1 MLQHAARKGG
11 AGTDDSGRG
20 VQTEGLHYC
29 PPPSTLRRRESQ
41 RAHEDHSD
49 AEWRHRREEEH
60 RHSHQQDHPD
70 RGERR
75 PAGGEEQRTRDV
87 STTGVHTHICIHY
100 NNSFIN
106 WQAGELHVHICI
118 KQTDVMRWGNTNLL
132 FITFTI
138 NEWGICRTVICLQ
151 KKGRLTWQNWYWFLV
166 VEM

>member
-20 VQTEGLHYC
+20 FQTEGLHYR

-49 AEWRHRREEEH
+49 AEWRRRREKEH

-87 STTGVHTHICIHY
+87 STTRVHTHICIHY
-100 NNSFIN
+100 NNSLIN
-106 WQAGELHVHICI
+106 
-118 KQTDVMRWGNTNLL
+118 
-132 FITFTI
+132 
-138 NEWGICRTVICLQ
+138 
-151 KKGRLTWQNWYWFLV
+151 
-166 VEM
+166 